1 MGEHWIVTSEVR
13 NPLDALSARE
23 RDVLALVAEG
33 WSNAGIAERLH
44 LTERTVEA
52 HMTRMFRKLE
62 LAEDPSANRRV
73 QAALVFLRQG

>member
-1 MGEHWIVTSEVR
+1 
-13 NPLDALSARE
+13 
-23 RDVLALVAEG
+23 VLALVAEG